1 MASYRY
7 GISIFIVHFYLILNM
22 AYFKEILMKTENTYI
37 KYKGTK
43 SSAWHCTRVHARC
56 CVTQNFK
63 RWNIEMID
71 FHFETPSPPKM
82 KLIHL
87 LVMIDK
93 CESPLSRGPDTT
105 VCSRAL
111 EQLAITIPL
120 NIESCTDEIYWNSY
134 SRQHVFLL
142 KLQANYYLCVI
153 LIYII

>member
-7 GISIFIVHFYLILNM
+7 GISNFIVHFYLILNM

-82 KLIHL
+82 KLVHL
-87 LVMIDK
+87 LEMIDNCEASLIQPFLYTKTKDYITFLVIRK
-93 CESPLSRGPDTT
+93 CVSLIEFPNNWKQGEIS
-105 VCSRAL
+105 
-111 EQLAITIPL
+111 QLK
-120 NIESCTDEIYWNSY
+120 NNVKFSC
-134 SRQHVFLL
+134 L
-142 KLQANYYLCVI
+142 YYTNEK
-153 LIYII
+153 